1 MGKINLRESLLKLD
15 KDTGF
20 KYTLTD
26 LYEACV
32 LTESDKG
39 KLAQYIDG
47 KDIPGM
53 SKMLSSC
60 AGVMAENVSDDISD
74 DELNEVMGNPA
85 ELSDCPSCG
94 DISFDTKKGRCT
106 KCSYRESLNEWFDDE
121 DEEEPSEY
129 EFVSRKSVKDSDDF
143 MTDYTWYKAPDGLN
157 VFVFGDSDYYKPEDG
172 YFDHEE
178 EDDQAA
184 EEWFSSYNG
193 FGDDEDFLDEGAF
206 AVAGDALGRGVKDLW
221 KGAKNFGKG
230 LVDTGKDMAKT
241 AKAVGKSIAT
251 DVKQSKGAA
260 KARDAWRAAKESDNV
275 DQFKQSYGQRQADR
289 AVSNRKRNTY
299 YKGKVGKS
307 YGDTQDWKYVVNGK
321 KMGYDQF
328 MKLPEEQRIDLIK
341 NKKVKCFDL
350 SGREVSFQDQA
361 KRLSDSLIREGKQL
375 NEGPGAGYTIESFG
389 YNMSGS
395 LNGFTMKTNV
405 NKWGKTEFIFDCDV
419 SLTGEVESFYAEAA
433 YSHTGVQHDLPIT
446 CDHVVVE
453 VNKEDLIS
461 LGLFTED
468 AYETNSL
475 TEDNVDKG
483 SLLEIITDELA
494 RARCSFTYGGGWS
507 HASYDGQVT
516 EDYLSDIYMADIEA
530 DIFLFNEDDI
540 RKVDR
545 MTQGYGY
552 ETIYMV
558 GDSGDYVEG
567 FEDEDEA
574 IAYAKENG
582 YTEVRISYESE
593 DWNGDT
599 DSEYGDVVWE
609 ASEDV
614 EESLR
619 EAREPQRGFFKKVG
633 KCSIHY
639 MGPGSWVVTN
649 ERGLNIG
656 EAQTRSY
663 AEEIAEKHNKG
674 EMNESAQSAKTFS
687 QWFDETSSDERK
699 EYYPFSNYVQTF
711 PNAEVLAN
719 ATAEDIKNNAHQFY
733 DVYDVDSMDREKA
746 FHFAS
751 EELGMDYDDFY
762 YAWLREKPIASNLQE
777 RGLTR
782 AERHNRNMEK
792 TFDYK
797 RQTDNKMMQF
807 LRDNSD
813 LSEEEIKKAY
823 DDDKLGL
830 VIKELGLHD
839 AFWSKNE
846 SLKEDWTLF
855 EFESGSNPYI
865 AKDEKEKN
873 RILKKY
879 GDKAKEVKPGFYEID
894 DTGDNPPDLFK
905 FDSLTES
912 AGGRFNL
919 EIWVPGSGGDDRER
933 PLISSNNMQE
943 IIDTAYATELDSDEA
958 FYLSDMKGIYPYD
971 LDQCYDAEELEDAI
985 YNEWHYTPDG
995 DMRKTLGK
1003 MLLPQKEG
1011 VESSK
1016 EWEHKDKDGKVGRI
1030 RQSDGKGDRKP
1041 LTRDQAKE
1049 IAKFRGHEDD
1059 ELYPVFEE
1067 SWLTARPYDCGYMM
1081 KKLANQLN
1089 DHFKSDPDFEYYT
1102 AEYSEKIHYN
1112 IGMGACCY
1120 YYVDIWYNG
1129 PESGHKIRFECVSD
1143 SGHESCKL
1151 IYDYDGTEIFCD
1163 GVSLPEMLVAADNAC
1178 FTCLYGFDFKPLL
1191 RSTHINKYAESLTED
1206 HADIMQRKTSG
1217 YDKCYKEVCKALE
1230 SNDYNALSDIRDHFG
1245 YDLYKMC
1252 LGDARKELGESFK
1265 MPVNE
1270 AFKPAESGVQSVK
1283 VYNQYNYTIQ
1293 ELRIDNDNHT
1303 FERGN
1308 FTMGRP
1314 DKKFK
1319 NRQQYEDVV
1328 DQLKEL
1334 GYTEIGSDYQSLRN
1348 KSRKGV
1354 ATEGVDSSANIARP
1368 LKENN
1373 SDEPEI
1379 KNVRGH
1385 YEAHK
1390 NGEVVC
1396 SGDTKK
1402 EVADELKN
1410 IEASG
1415 NEMTKY
1421 RVTWKI
1427 INKDDSY
1434 SEHSKEVV
1442 AKDEKSAK
1450 ATVKDKRA
1458 RDIQAIKLT
1467 EAFEH
1472 PQNKGPFWYLCKHG
1486 IGPGAIPKG
1495 VTVVDTMDDDEN
1507 PHRCYVA
1514 LDKVLTT
1521 DELKQFE
1528 MKEQKPPKMIN
1539 ESNEF
1544 RDSNGKVNASKWY
1557 ASEYPDDSVGIEQ
1570 LDGLYLDDLVK
1581 DRKAIG
1587 HCDTQVRDRVNKQL
1601 DNYIPVELKE
1611 AKGKRH
1617 DGYKGIKDRL
1627 GLGKKLTE
1635 DDDGEFIRF
1644 EVVPDNRKW
1653 QYSVGGKDVPYT
1665 SYEDAIS
1672 HLKDDYNIGDYREEL
1687 QQYLKSE
1694 GFDYFVDETF
1704 DGRLCIEIHRGDW
1717 KHEHR
1722 RADYLVRHFFMD
1734 KGLGVH
1740 VEEMITD
1747 EDGSD
1752 CYSAEHYYSINDLY
1766 FSGRVVE
1773 NLDGEKKL

>member
-1 MGKINLRESLLKLD
+1 MSKINLRESLLKID

-26 LYEACV
+26 LYEACR

-39 KLAQYIDG
+39 NLAQYIEDR
-47 KDIPGM
+47 DIPGM
-53 SKMLSSC
+53 SKMLSNC

-74 DELNEVMGNPA
+74 DELNEVVGNPA

-106 KCSYRESLNEWFDDE
+106 KCFYRESLNEWFDDE
-121 DEEEPSEY
+121 DEEVISEY
-129 EFVSRKSVKDSDDF
+129 EFVSSKSVEDSDGF
-143 MTDYTWYKAPDGLN
+143 MTDYTWYKAPDGRN
-157 VFVFGDSDYYKPEDG
+157 VFVFGDSDYYRPEDG

-178 EDDQAA
+178 EDDTAA
-184 EEWFSSYNG
+184 GEWFNSYNG
-193 FGDDEDFLDEGAF
+193 FGDPLDESMLMEGPF
-206 AVAGDALGRGVKDLW
+206 AVVGDALGKGVKDLW

-241 AKAVGKSIAT
+241 AKAVGKSVG
-251 DVKQSKGAA
+251 DEFKQSKNAA
-260 KARDAWRAAKESDNV
+260 KMRDAWRAAKESDNV
-275 DQFKQSYGQRQADR
+275 DQFKQNYNKRQTDR
-289 AVSNRKRNTY
+289 QLSDRKRNTY
-299 YKGKVGKS
+299 YKGRAGKS
-307 YGDTQDWKYVVNGK
+307 YGDMQDWKFVVGGK
-321 KMGYDQF
+321 KMSYDEF
-328 MKLPEEQRIDLIK
+328 MKLPEKNREYMIK
-341 NKKVKCFDL
+341 NKTIKCYDL
-350 SGREVSFQDQA
+350 SGKEVAVQDQA
-361 KRLSDSLIREGKQL
+361 KRLSDSLLREGRLL
-375 NEGPGAGYTIESFG
+375 NEGPGAGYTIESSG

-405 NKWGKTEFIFDCDV
+405 NKWGRTEYIFDCDV
-419 SLTGEVESFYAEAA
+419 SLTGEVETFYAEAA

-453 VNKEDLIS
+453 VNEEDLIS

-468 AYETNSL
+468 AYETDSL
-475 TEDNVDKG
+475 TEENVDKG
-483 SLLEIITDELA
+483 SLFEIITDELA

-507 HASYDGQVT
+507 HATYDGQVT
-516 EDYLSDIYMADIEA
+516 EDYLSDVYMADIEA
-530 DIFLFNEDDI
+530 DIFLANEEDI

-558 GDSGDYVEG
+558 GDPGDYVEG

-593 DWNGDT
+593 DWEGNV
-599 DSEYGDVVWE
+599 DSEPGQVVWT
-609 ASEDV
+609 ADEDV
-614 EESLR
+614 EESL
-619 EAREPQRGFFKKVG
+619 Q
-633 KCSIHY
+633 
-639 MGPGSWVVTN
+639 
-649 ERGLNIG
+649 ERNL
-656 EAQTRSY
+656 TRS
-663 AEEIAEKHNKG
+663 
-674 EMNESAQSAKTFS
+674 
-687 QWFDETSSDERK
+687 
-699 EYYPFSNYVQTF
+699 
-711 PNAEVLAN
+711 
-719 ATAEDIKNNAHQFY
+719 
-733 DVYDVDSMDREKA
+733 
-746 FHFAS
+746 
-751 EELGMDYDDFY
+751 
-762 YAWLREKPIASNLQE
+762 
-777 RGLTR
+777 
-782 AERHNRNMEK
+782 ERHNRNLER
-792 TFDYK
+792 TFDFK
-797 RQTDNKMMQF
+797 KQTDNKMMQF

-846 SLKEDWTLF
+846 SLKEDWTHF
-855 EFESGSNPYI
+855 EFKSGSNPYI

-879 GDKAKEVKPGFYEID
+879 GDKAKEVKPGFYEVD
-894 DTGDNPPDLFK
+894 DTSDSTDLFK

-985 YNEWHYTPDG
+985 YNEWHYTPAG

-1003 MLLPQKEG
+1003 MLLPQREG

-1016 EWEHKDKDGKVGRI
+1016 EWEHKDKDGKIGRI

-1059 ELYPVFEE
+1059 ELYPVNESLIGRKVLGTDLSNDPYGYGKVGTVVSENPESKDRFGDYDIEIEYENGFRNKSRYFWVTPVHEE
-1067 SWLTARPYDCGYMM
+1067 ELYPVNEAVHPSTGENVDTLM
-1081 KKLANQLN
+1081 KNFADKANQF
-1089 DHFKSDPDFEYYT
+1089 FKQDGQDYEATYIKD
-1102 AEYSEKIHYN
+1102 AHHYN
-1112 IGMGACCY
+1112 MGADVYHIVSIFYTGTMSGIVAEFKCGKG
-1120 YYVDIWYNG
+1120 VGDWYEEYTIKSLDEEGNFG
-1129 PESGHKIRFECVSD
+1129 TIVASGTFYDNMIDKIED
-1143 SGHESCKL
+1143 L
-1151 IYDYDGTEIFCD
+1151 
-1163 GVSLPEMLVAADNAC
+1163 C
-1178 FTCLYGFDFKPLL
+1178 FTFFDGFNFDSVRNNVRVNESKSISEDTYG
-1191 RSTHINKYAESLTED
+1191 
-1206 HADIMQRKTSG
+1206 ADSWEAHQDKMARKTSG

-1252 LGDARKELGESFK
+1252 LGDARKKFGESFK

-1308 FTMGRP
+1308 FTMGKP

-1334 GYTEIGSDYQSLRN
+1334 GYTEVGSDYQSLRN

-1354 ATEGVDSSANIARP
+1354 ATEGVDNSANIARP

-1385 YEAHK
+1385 YEACK

-1434 SEHSKEVV
+1434 SEKSKEVV

-1458 RDIQAIKLT
+1458 RDIQAIKLE

-1495 VTVVDTMDDDEN
+1495 VTVVDTVDDDEN
-1507 PHRCYVA
+1507 PYRCYVA

-1528 MKEQKPPKMIN
+1528 MTEQKPPKMM
-1539 ESNEF
+1539 
-1544 RDSNGKVNASKWY
+1544 
-1557 ASEYPDDSVGIEQ
+1557 
-1570 LDGLYLDDLVK
+1570 
-1581 DRKAIG
+1581 
-1587 HCDTQVRDRVNKQL
+1587 
-1601 DNYIPVELKE
+1601 KE
-1611 AKGKRH
+1611 AKHKRS
-1617 DGYKGIKDRL
+1617 DNYKGIKDRL

-1635 DDDGEFIRF
+1635 DNDGEFIRF

-1665 SYEDAIS
+1665 SYEDAIA
-1672 HLKDDYNIGDYREEL
+1672 HINDDYNICDYREEL
-1687 QQYLKSE
+1687 QQYLKAN

-1704 DGRLCIEIHRGDW
+1704 DDRLCIEIHRGDW

-1734 KGLGVH
+1734 KGLGISVDEQ
-1740 VEEMITD
+1740 VTD

-1766 FSGRVVE
+1766 FSGRVV
-1773 NLDGEKKL
+1773 D